1 MMSEYVTP
9 TITCGN
15 FTKGK
20 HYKVFREYQ
29 GPGAAVR
36 VKIND
41 DNGLSV
47 MAFVGVPSSLLC
59 YKGCFHRVS
68 FELSDAI
75 SMAAKSEA
83 SLAFEEI
90 QNSEPFVFRGG
101 RLYINKAKI
110 GDAVI
115 HNATVKASDAP
126 KGRLVFQHNGKQH
139 DALALLERN
148 EQLEKSINELIA
160 ANEEVRK
167 ILRCPDGFDIRKQA
181 QVVRTL
187 ADTLLAISK

>member
-1 MMSEYVTP
+1 MSDYVTP

-20 HYKVFREYQ
+20 HYKIMAEILK
-29 GPGAAVR
+29 VR
-36 VKIND
+36 VLIED
-41 DNGLSV
+41 DAGQTAIV
-47 MAFVGVPSSLLC
+47 RIDGKPSSKLD
-59 YKGCFHRVS
+59 YKGKFHRVS
-68 FELSDAI
+68 FETSEAN
-75 SMAAKSEA
+75 SMAGAYRKEP
-83 SLAFEEI
+83 I
-90 QNSEPFVFRGG
+90 QNCEPFVFRDG
-101 RLYINKAKI
+101 RMYINNAKI
-110 GDAVI
+110 GGAII
-115 HNATVKASDAP
+115 HNATVKNSDW
-126 KGRLVFQHNGKQH
+126 KKTRIVFEHNGKKH

>member
-1 MMSEYVTP
+1 MSDYVTP

-20 HYKVFREYQ
+20 HYEVLREYP
-29 GPGAAVR
+29 GPGTADR

-47 MAFVGVPSSLLC
+47 IAFVGVPSSLLC

-90 QNSEPFVFRGG
+90 QNSEPFVFRDG

-110 GDAVI
+110 GGAIMTSGALKPSGEDW
-115 HNATVKASDAP
+115 VKRCE
-126 KGRLVFQHNGKQH
+126 RLQ
-139 DALALLERN
+139 
-148 EQLEKSINELIA
+148 EQVNELIA

>member
-1 MMSEYVTP
+1 MSDYVTP

-20 HYKVFREYQ
+20 HYKIMAELLRGRVLIEDEA
-29 GPGAAVR
+29 GETAIVR
-36 VKIND
+36 IDGK
-41 DNGLSV
+41 
-47 MAFVGVPSSLLC
+47 PSSKLD
-59 YKGCFHRVS
+59 YNGKFHRVS
-68 FELSDAI
+68 FETSDAI
-75 SMAAKSEA
+75 SMSGVYRKEP
-83 SLAFEEI
+83 I

-110 GDAVI
+110 GGAIMTSGALKPSGEDLV
-115 HNATVKASDAP
+115 
-126 KGRLVFQHNGKQH
+126 GRC
-139 DALALLERN
+139 ERLQ
-148 EQLEKSINELIA
+148 EQVNELIA

>member
-1 MMSEYVTP
+1 MNDYVTP
-9 TITCGN
+9 TITYGN

-20 HYKVFREYQ
+20 HYEVFREYP

-47 MAFVGVPSSLLC
+47 IAFVGVPSSLLC

-68 FELSDAI
+68 FETSDAI
-75 SMAAKSEA
+75 SMSGVYRKEP
-83 SLAFEEI
+83 I
-90 QNSEPFVFRGG
+90 QNSEPFVFRDG
-101 RLYINKAKI
+101 RMYIDKAKI
-110 GDAVI
+110 GGAIMTSGALKPSGEDW
-115 HNATVKASDAP
+115 VKRCE
-126 KGRLVFQHNGKQH
+126 RLQ
-139 DALALLERN
+139 
-148 EQLEKSINELIA
+148 EQVNELIA

>member
-1 MMSEYVTP
+1 MSDYVTP

-20 HYKVFREYQ
+20 HYKIMAEELLNGRVLIEDDAGQ
-29 GPGAAVR
+29 TAIVR
-36 VKIND
+36 IDGK
-41 DNGLSV
+41 
-47 MAFVGVPSSLLC
+47 PSSKLD
-59 YKGCFHRVS
+59 YNGKFHRVS
-68 FELSDAI
+68 FETSDAI
-75 SMAAKSEA
+75 SMSGVYRKEP
-83 SLAFEEI
+83 I

-110 GDAVI
+110 DGAIMTSGALKPSGEDLV
-115 HNATVKASDAP
+115 
-126 KGRLVFQHNGKQH
+126 GRC
-139 DALALLERN
+139 ERLQ
-148 EQLEKSINELIA
+148 EQVNELIA

-187 ADTLLAISK
+187 ADALLDITK

>member
-20 HYKVFREYQ
+20 HYKIMAELLRGRVLIEDDAGQ
-29 GPGAAVR
+29 TAIVR
-36 VKIND
+36 IDGK
-41 DNGLSV
+41 
-47 MAFVGVPSSLLC
+47 PSSKLD
-59 YKGCFHRVS
+59 YNGKFHRVS
-68 FELSDAI
+68 FEPSQI
-75 SMAAKSEA
+75 
-83 SLAFEEI
+83 
-90 QNSEPFVFRGG
+90 PFVFRGG
-101 RLYINKAKI
+101 RMYIDKAKI

-148 EQLEKSINELIA
+148 EQLERNINELIA

>member
-1 MMSEYVTP
+1 MSDYVTP

-20 HYKVFREYQ
+20 HYKVFREY
-29 GPGAAVR
+29 PGEGTADRVR
-36 VKIND
+36 IND

-47 MAFVGVPSSLLC
+47 IAFVGVPSSLLC

-68 FELSDAI
+68 FETRDAN
-75 SMAAKSEA
+75 SMAGAYRKEP
-83 SLAFEEI
+83 I
-90 QNSEPFVFRGG
+90 QNCEPFVFRDG
-101 RLYINKAKI
+101 RMYINNAKI
-110 GDAVI
+110 GGAII
-115 HNATVKASDAP
+115 HNATVKNSDWQ
-126 KGRLVFQHNGKQH
+126 KNRIVFEHNGKKH

-148 EQLEKSINELIA
+148 EQLERNINELIA

>member
-1 MMSEYVTP
+1 MSDYVTP

-20 HYKVFREYQ
+20 HYEVFREYP
-29 GPGAAVR
+29 GPGTADRVR
-36 VKIND
+36 IND

-47 MAFVGVPSSLLC
+47 IAFVGVPSSLLC

-68 FELSDAI
+68 FETSDAI
-75 SMAAKSEA
+75 SMSGVYRKEP
-83 SLAFEEI
+83 I
-90 QNSEPFVFRGG
+90 QNSEPFVFRDG

-110 GDAVI
+110 GGAIMTSGALKPSGEDWVERCE
-115 HNATVKASDAP
+115 
-126 KGRLVFQHNGKQH
+126 RLQ
-139 DALALLERN
+139 
-148 EQLEKSINELIA
+148 EQVNELIA

-167 ILRCPDGFDIRKQA
+167 ILRCPDGFDVRKQA

-187 ADTLLAISK
+187 ADTLIDITK

>member
-1 MMSEYVTP
+1 MSDYVTP

-20 HYKVFREYQ
+20 HYKIMAEILK
-29 GPGAAVR
+29 VR
-36 VKIND
+36 VLIED
-41 DNGLSV
+41 DAGKTAIV
-47 MAFVGVPSSLLC
+47 RIDGKPSSKLD
-59 YKGCFHRVS
+59 YNGKFHRVS
-68 FELSDAI
+68 FESSPI
-75 SMAAKSEA
+75 
-83 SLAFEEI
+83 
-90 QNSEPFVFRGG
+90 PFVFRDG
-101 RLYINKAKI
+101 RMYINNAKI
-110 GDAVI
+110 GGAII
-115 HNATVKASDAP
+115 HNATVKNSDWQ
-126 KGRLVFQHNGKQH
+126 KTRIVFEHNGKKH

>member
-1 MMSEYVTP
+1 MSDYVTP

-20 HYKVFREYQ
+20 HYKI
-29 GPGAAVR
+29 AAEILNGRVLIEDDAGQMAVVR
-36 VKIND
+36 IDGK
-41 DNGLSV
+41 
-47 MAFVGVPSSLLC
+47 PSSKLD
-59 YKGCFHRVS
+59 YNGKFHRVS
-68 FELSDAI
+68 FESSPI
-75 SMAAKSEA
+75 
-83 SLAFEEI
+83 
-90 QNSEPFVFRGG
+90 PFVLRDG

-110 GDAVI
+110 AETVI
-115 HNATVKASDAP
+115 HNAVVKNSDWQNS
-126 KGRLVFQHNGKQH
+126 RLVFQHNGKQH

-148 EQLEKSINELIA
+148 EQLERNINELIA

>member
-1 MMSEYVTP
+1 MMREYVTP

-20 HYKVFREYQ
+20 HYKILSELSKARVIIRDDAGET
-29 GPGAAVR
+29 AIVR
-36 VKIND
+36 IDGKE
-41 DNGLSV
+41 
-47 MAFVGVPSSLLC
+47 SSKLD
-59 YKGCFHRVS
+59 YSGKFHRVS
-68 FELSDAI
+68 FESSDAN
-75 SMAAKSEA
+75 SMAGVYYREP
-83 SLAFEEI
+83 I
-90 QNSEPFVFRGG
+90 QNCEPFVFRGG

-110 GDAVI
+110 GGAIMTSGALKPSGEDLV
-115 HNATVKASDAP
+115 
-126 KGRLVFQHNGKQH
+126 GRC
-139 DALALLERN
+139 ERLQ
-148 EQLEKSINELIA
+148 EQVNELIA

>member
-1 MMSEYVTP
+1 MSDYVTP

-20 HYKVFREYQ
+20 HYKIMAEELLNGRVLIEDDAGQ
-29 GPGAAVR
+29 TAIVR
-36 VKIND
+36 IDGK
-41 DNGLSV
+41 
-47 MAFVGVPSSLLC
+47 PSSKLD
-59 YKGCFHRVS
+59 YNGKFHRVS
-68 FELSDAI
+68 FESSPI
-75 SMAAKSEA
+75 
-83 SLAFEEI
+83 
-90 QNSEPFVFRGG
+90 PFVFRDG
-101 RLYINKAKI
+101 RMYINKAKI

-139 DALALLERN
+139 DALVLLERN
-148 EQLEKSINELIA
+148 EQLERNINELIA

>member
-20 HYKVFREYQ
+20 HYKVLREYP
-29 GPGAAVR
+29 GEGAADRVR
-36 VKIND
+36 IND
-41 DNGLSV
+41 DSGLSIIT
-47 MAFVGVPSSLLC
+47 FVGVPSSLLC

-68 FELSDAI
+68 FESSDAN
-75 SMAAKSEA
+75 SMAVKSEA
-83 SLAFEEI
+83 FRKEPI
-90 QNSEPFVFRGG
+90 QNCEPFVFRGG
-101 RLYINKAKI
+101 RLYINNAKI
-110 GDAVI
+110 GGAIMTSGALKPSGEDWVERCE
-115 HNATVKASDAP
+115 
-126 KGRLVFQHNGKQH
+126 RLQ
-139 DALALLERN
+139 
-148 EQLEKSINELIA
+148 EQVNELIA

>member
-20 HYKVFREYQ
+20 HYKILTEILK
-29 GPGAAVR
+29 VR
-36 VKIND
+36 VLIED
-41 DNGLSV
+41 DAGQKAIV
-47 MAFVGVPSSLLC
+47 RIDGKPSSKLD
-59 YKGCFHRVS
+59 YNGKFHRVS
-68 FELSDAI
+68 FETSDAI

-90 QNSEPFVFRGG
+90 KNSEPIPFVIRGG
-101 RLYINKAKI
+101 RMYINKAKI
-110 GDAVI
+110 GGAIMTSGALKPSGEDLA
-115 HNATVKASDAP
+115 
-126 KGRLVFQHNGKQH
+126 GRC
-139 DALALLERN
+139 ERLQ
-148 EQLEKSINELIA
+148 EQVNELIA
-160 ANEEVRK
+160 VNEEVRK

>member
-1 MMSEYVTP
+1 MSDYVTP

-20 HYKVFREYQ
+20 HYKVFREYP

-47 MAFVGVPSSLLC
+47 IAFVGVPSSLLC

-90 QNSEPFVFRGG
+90 QNSEPFVFRDG

-110 GDAVI
+110 GGAIMTSGALKPSGEDLV
-115 HNATVKASDAP
+115 
-126 KGRLVFQHNGKQH
+126 GRC
-139 DALALLERN
+139 ERLQ
-148 EQLEKSINELIA
+148 EQVNELIA

>member
-1 MMSEYVTP
+1 MSDYVTP

-20 HYKVFREYQ
+20 HYEVFREYP
-29 GPGAAVR
+29 GPGTADRVR
-36 VKIND
+36 IND

-47 MAFVGVPSSLLC
+47 IAFVGVPSSLLC

-68 FELSDAI
+68 FETSDAI

-83 SLAFEEI
+83 SLAFKEI

-110 GDAVI
+110 DGAIMTSGALKPSGENWVERCE
-115 HNATVKASDAP
+115 
-126 KGRLVFQHNGKQH
+126 RLQ
-139 DALALLERN
+139 
-148 EQLEKSINELIA
+148 EQVNELIA
-160 ANEEVRK
+160 VNEEVRK

>member
-1 MMSEYVTP
+1 MSDYVTP

-20 HYKVFREYQ
+20 HYEVFREYP
-29 GPGAAVR
+29 GPGTADRVR
-36 VKIND
+36 IND

-47 MAFVGVPSSLLC
+47 IAFVGVPSSLLC

-68 FELSDAI
+68 FETSDAI
-75 SMAAKSEA
+75 SMSGVYRKEP
-83 SLAFEEI
+83 I
-90 QNSEPFVFRGG
+90 QKSEPFVFRDG

-110 GDAVI
+110 GGAIMTSGALKPSGEDW
-115 HNATVKASDAP
+115 VKRCE
-126 KGRLVFQHNGKQH
+126 RLQ
-139 DALALLERN
+139 
-148 EQLEKSINELIA
+148 EQVNELIA
-160 ANEEVRK
+160 VNEEVRK

>member
-20 HYKVFREYQ
+20 HYKIMAEILK
-29 GPGAAVR
+29 VR
-36 VKIND
+36 VLIED
-41 DNGLSV
+41 DAGQTAIV
-47 MAFVGVPSSLLC
+47 RIDGKPSSKLD
-59 YKGCFHRVS
+59 YNGKFHRVS
-68 FELSDAI
+68 FESSPI
-75 SMAAKSEA
+75 
-83 SLAFEEI
+83 
-90 QNSEPFVFRGG
+90 PFVLRDS

-126 KGRLVFQHNGKQH
+126 KGRLVFQRNGKQH

-148 EQLEKSINELIA
+148 EQLERNINELIA

-167 ILRCPDGFDIRKQA
+167 ILRCPDGLDIRKQA

-187 ADTLLAISK
+187 ADTLIDITK

>member
-20 HYKVFREYQ
+20 HYKVFREYP
-29 GPGAAVR
+29 GPGTADR

-47 MAFVGVPSSLLC
+47 IAFVGVPSSLLC

-68 FELSDAI
+68 FETSDAI
-75 SMAAKSEA
+75 SMSGVYRKEP
-83 SLAFEEI
+83 I
-90 QNSEPFVFRGG
+90 QNSEPFVFRDG

-110 GDAVI
+110 GGAIMTSGALKPSGEDWVERCE
-115 HNATVKASDAP
+115 
-126 KGRLVFQHNGKQH
+126 RLQ
-139 DALALLERN
+139 
-148 EQLEKSINELIA
+148 EQVNELIA

>member
-1 MMSEYVTP
+1 MSDYVTP

-20 HYKVFREYQ
+20 HYEVFREYP
-29 GPGAAVR
+29 GPGTAVR

-47 MAFVGVPSSLLC
+47 IAFVGVPSSLLC

-68 FELSDAI
+68 FELSDAN
-75 SMAAKSEA
+75 SMAGVYRKEP
-83 SLAFEEI
+83 I
-90 QNSEPFVFRGG
+90 QNSEPFVFRDG

-110 GDAVI
+110 GGAIMTSGALKPSGEDLV
-115 HNATVKASDAP
+115 
-126 KGRLVFQHNGKQH
+126 GRC
-139 DALALLERN
+139 ERLQ
-148 EQLEKSINELIA
+148 EQVNELIA